1 MKFKT
6 FYIIFLFICAALVGA
21 GLGFARI
28 YIDRQK
34 GYTVHLSSNDTF
46 ASVSAGLLNY
56 LETSNNST
64 VQVAGSITFDDSI
77 LLNCYDATW
86 KKFHCSDILSPMST
100 YLTRQ
105 GCLVGT
111 VNGTFAGE
119 NLGRRNRPEFG
130 YIGKKVYNAPDSFAN
145 LLGGYGFNILAM
157 ANHHV
162 YDSNYAGLV
171 ATKKAIVKNRM
182 RASGIFPEKN
192 DVCEYEEA
200 DLGGITAGV
209 YSFTEGLNYKPQK
222 GFEYCVNRITDS
234 PEGEAFNELC
244 EAIKKNEHLGVDIT
258 VIYVSF
264 SNKKTGQ
271 VTPHQRQ
278 LVSRLFDAGADII
291 VGTNPDIIEPMEL
304 RVTKG
309 KSGKKKYQAAF
320 YSLGNFITGERGSV
334 GRVTRN
340 TSMLARF
347 YYNQDNTGVYLSDM
361 AFTPTYCV
369 SYPTVEDEDDAG
381 EYVRVYPVTEVY
393 EYMNKNGSTKST
405 VKHTKPSVKKDSN
418 GSSYQSTEAEPAEDT
433 TEAVTTEEATTEET
447 TEQTDATTQNTDMQ
461 TTQEQPVPEATTQM
475 PSDNRDDSVTGKTG
489 ERQQVLWQCLSLF
502 GVEKASAQTEQ
513 PVNDDYVSHL
523 TKSDFSAIR
532 GLYTNAIDRLF
543 YQSGA
548 EYKYKDGWFYLKK

>member
-21 GLGFARI
+21 GLGFAKI
-28 YIDRQK
+28 YMDRQK

-46 ASVSAGLLNY
+46 ASVNAKLLNY

-86 KKFHCSDILSPMST
+86 KQFHCSDILSPMSA

-130 YIGKKVYNAPDSFAN
+130 YIGRKVYNAPDSFAG

-157 ANHHV
+157 ANHNV

-182 RASGIFPEKN
+182 TACGIFPEKN

-209 YSFTEGLNYKPQK
+209 YSYTEGLNYKPQK
-222 GFEYCVNRITDS
+222 GFEYSVNQIPS
-234 PEGEAFNELC
+234 APEGEAFQELC
-244 EAIKKNEHLGVDIT
+244 GAIKKNEHLGVDIS
-258 VIYVSF
+258 VIYISF

-278 LVSRLFDAGADII
+278 LVSLLFDAGADII

-340 TSMLARF
+340 ASILARF

-369 SYPTVEDEDDAG
+369 SYPTVNEEDDAG

-393 EYMNKNGSTKST
+393 EYMNNNGSTKST

-418 GSSYQSTEAEPAEDT
+418 GSSYQSTEALSEDT
-433 TEAVTTEEATTEET
+433 EESVTTEEATTEET
-447 TEQTDATTQNTDMQ
+447 TEQVSDTTQTPDVQTTELQVPDATTQ
-461 TTQEQPVPEATTQM
+461 PSPENM
-475 PSDNRDDSVTGKTG
+475 DNSVTGSSVNNHTK
-489 ERQQVLWQCLSLF
+489 LWRWPSLF
-502 GVEKASAQTEQ
+502 GVETVSALETEQ
-513 PVNDDYVSHL
+513 PMNDDYVSHL
-523 TKSDFSAIR
+523 TKSDFSAIS